1 MKQKAHGNGWNE
13 DVVSLMISERPG
25 ELELSIFEITTWLS
39 ELIFLKNSV
48 SHIDFNTFSKQ
59 AIILTQ
65 VDSFMN
71 LKQRR

>member
-1 MKQKAHGNGWNE
+1 MKQKSHGNGWNE

-25 ELELSIFEITTWLS
+25 ELELSIFEITTWRS

>member
-1 MKQKAHGNGWNE
+1 MGKKAHGNGWNE

-48 SHIDFNTFSKQ
+48 SQIDFNIFSKQ

-65 VDSFMN
+65 VDIFMN
-71 LKQRR
+71 LKQKC